1 MAKKKVIWDPTPE
14 EETVPESD
22 TIDNYGNPLVNIH
35 DSAGYGG
42 AATAADTMQ
51 ELPPPVPIEPVSAVK
66 RTRRTAVQM
75 FADEKQARMDEI
87 AALEN
92 SITFKQAQLELAKT
106 GLETFIADTKA
117 ALGF

>member
-1 MAKKKVIWDPTPE
+1 MAKKKVVNEVIEEPFVDEDSNDYGPPDYGPPTDPP
-14 EETVPESD
+14 P
-22 TIDNYGNPLVNIH
+22 PLV
-35 DSAGYGG
+35 A
-42 AATAADTMQ
+42 
-51 ELPPPVPIEPVSAVK
+51 VEPVAAVK